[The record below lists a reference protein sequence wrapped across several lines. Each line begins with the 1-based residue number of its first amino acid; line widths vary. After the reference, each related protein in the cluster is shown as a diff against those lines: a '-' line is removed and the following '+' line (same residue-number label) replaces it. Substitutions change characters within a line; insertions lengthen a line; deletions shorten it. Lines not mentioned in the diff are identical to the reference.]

1 MSIGDP
7 IEARY
12 LEWDKKQLNFC
23 IMTWRDEGVPNG
35 DVLKNSVKHYLMSR
49 HSSSLSFAPL
59 RVKKFQFKGSDADRK
74 RKIHLNCN
82 EATNQP
88 MKVIS

>member
-35 DVLKNSVKHYLMSR
+35 DVLKNSVKHYLLSR

-59 RVKKFQFKGSDADRK
+59 RVKQLQLKGSDADRK